1 MSPFTPIGEV
11 SRWKVLYAIL
21 QNTPM
26 GGIAP
31 YEELATALDLDPVT
45 DRHTIQ
51 VAIRRAAQEL
61 EGIDKRAVEPVTN
74 VGYRVVEVTERLRLA
89 RQHQRKAVRS
99 LSRGKS
105 KLVNIAPAEL
115 ATLPEPAQKLIHNAT
130 VLMAEQLD
138 FNRRTDIRQ
147 KNFEDALA
155 TVERKSTATQ
165 DQVAALAA
173 KLEALNDKLDKKK
186 S

>member
-11 SRWKVLYAIL
+11 SRWKTLYGVL
-21 QNTPM
+21 QKTPV

-31 YEELATALDLDPVT
+31 YEELGAALGLDPVA

-61 EGIDKRAVEPVTN
+61 EETDKRVVEPVTN

-89 RQHQRKAVRS
+89 RQHQRKAVRA

-105 KLVNIAPAEL
+105 KLVNITPTEL

-173 KLEALNDKLDKKK
+173 KLEALNAKLDAKK

>member
-11 SRWKVLYAIL
+11 SRWKTLYGVL
-21 QNTPM
+21 QKTPV

-31 YEELATALDLDPVT
+31 YEELGAALGLDPVA

-61 EGIDKRAVEPVTN
+61 EETDKRAVEPVTN

-89 RQHQRKAVRS
+89 RQHQRKAVRA

-105 KLVNIAPAEL
+105 KLAKFPVTDPQIVNL
-115 ATLPEPAQKLIHNAT
+115 AGSSGTSREMLYM
-130 VLMAEQLD
+130 LMV
-138 FNRRTDIRQ
+138 NHVNSGKRTRHLKPRVIDYIDLG
-147 KNFEDALA
+147 ED
-155 TVERKSTATQ
+155 EC
-165 DQVAALAA
+165 AAD
-173 KLEALNDKLDKKK
+173 EDE